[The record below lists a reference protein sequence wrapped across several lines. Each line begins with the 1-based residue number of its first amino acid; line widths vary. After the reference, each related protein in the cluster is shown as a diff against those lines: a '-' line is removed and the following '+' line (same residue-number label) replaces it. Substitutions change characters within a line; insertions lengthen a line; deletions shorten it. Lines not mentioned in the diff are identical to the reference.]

1 VTTSALAAGAL
12 YAVPAVVWAA
22 IAWRQWSY
30 VRLHRPRSLGFRM
43 LPVVGAAFT
52 VHYALLVAL
61 TLAPLGLHDDPSR
74 AVESPIALAWE
85 VSLLVVIALLRHVL
99 TLLPIPERRPSAGWL
114 VGNYGLAAAAASAD
128 AWIRLAPSA
137 APAQQLAAHRL
148 FEASFT
154 FLMVLLL
161 VELWRSARPGV
172 WGPEHAGDIR
182 RPDLL
187 LAAAGVVA
195 TAAIMP
201 LFVEVNARGIGHVVY
216 EVVLGLAIAAPFALR
231 MVPVVVTQ
239 VTVTLALLGTAAA
252 VLEGRG
258 WWIAR
263 AGSAWRPLVDV
274 ATVLALAAV
283 FVPGRAWLRAT
294 VDRLLLRRNEREQP
308 ALLAFLHTLSPEVGI
323 QECCRL
329 ALAELVRIRR
339 IPGAAILLRDGQP
352 IVHGAFD
359 VAPLLAAW
367 PREAAA
373 DALEPRSFGSA
384 ELREL
389 PAGVREALTRADVG
403 LGTRAIRSPRRRWG
417 HLFLRT
423 GLLRGTFDEPDVVA
437 LTAFSDQL
445 ALLLDGAD
453 LLARAVAVE
462 RSLAHAEKLA
472 AVGELAARIAHE
484 IRNPVTAARSLAQQL
499 AREPGAPFQEELGII
514 LAELERVER
523 QVASLLRFARRDE
536 LHVAPV
542 DLAELVR
549 GALTSLRPRLDAASI
564 ELALDLRAGVLARAD
579 GEKLRQVLINLLEN
593 ALDALGGVESPRRI
607 SVDVVG
613 VNGHA
618 TLALGDS
625 GPGVPPDALPR
636 LFEPFF
642 SLKPDGTGLGLAIAK
657 RTVEAHGGRITA
669 APGPHGGL
677 LIEVE
682 LPLAGGQA

>member
-1 VTTSALAAGAL
+1 VTASAIATGAL
-12 YAVPAVVWAA
+12 YCVPAVVWAS
-22 IAWRQWSY
+22 ITWRQWWY

-43 LPVVGAAFT
+43 VPLVGGAFT

-61 TLAPLGLHDDPSR
+61 TLALLGLHDDPSR
-74 AVESPIALAWE
+74 GAESPIALAWE
-85 VSLLVVIALLRHVL
+85 VSWLAVIALLRHL
-99 TLLPIPERRPSAGWL
+99 LRLLPIPERRPSAAWL
-114 VGNYGLAAAAASAD
+114 AGNYGLVTAAVSVV
-128 AWIRLAPSA
+128 AWMRLAPSA
-137 APAQQLAAHRL
+137 TPAQQLAAHHL
-148 FEASFT
+148 FEASFAL
-154 FLMVLLL
+154 LMVLML

-182 RPDLL
+182 RPDV
-187 LAAAGVVA
+187 VVA
-195 TAAIMP
+195 VAGAVAAAAIMP
-201 LFVEVNARGIGHVVY
+201 LFVEMNGRGIGHVLY
-216 EVVLGLAIAAPFALR
+216 EVLVGLAIAAPFALR
-231 MVPVVVTQ
+231 MLPVVVTQ
-239 VTVTLALLGTAAA
+239 VTVTLALLGAAGA

-263 AGSAWRPLVDV
+263 AGGGWRPLIDV
-274 ATVLALAAV
+274 ATVLALAVV
-283 FVPGRAWLRAT
+283 FVPGRASLRAA
-294 VDRLLLRRNEREQP
+294 VDRLLLRRSEREQP
-308 ALLAFLHTLSPEVGI
+308 TLLAFLNTLSPEVGI

-339 IPGAAILLRDGQP
+339 IPGAAILLRDGEP

-359 VAPLLAAW
+359 VAPLLGAW
-367 PREAAA
+367 PRGAAA
-373 DALEPRSFGSA
+373 DALQPRSFGSA

-389 PAGVREALTRADVG
+389 PAAVREALTRADVG
-403 LGTRAIRSPRRRWG
+403 LGTLAIRSPRRRWG

-423 GLLRGTFDEPDVVA
+423 GFLGGTFDEPDLVA

-453 LLARAVAVE
+453 LLTRAVGVE

-499 AREPGAPFQEELGII
+499 VREPAAPFQEELGII

-549 GALTSLRPRLDAASI
+549 GVLASLRPRLDAASI
-564 ELALDLRAGVLARAD
+564 ALALDLRAGVLARAD

-593 ALDALGGVESPRRI
+593 ALDALAGAEAPRRI

-618 TLALGDS
+618 TLALADS
-625 GPGVPPDALPR
+625 GPGVPTDALPR

-657 RTVEAHGGRITA
+657 RTIEAHEGCITA
-669 APGPHGGL
+669 VPGPHGGL
-677 LIEVE
+677 LIEIE